1 MRHYPRL
8 LGLCGGILLV
18 APTPRAVVV
27 GCKPLA
33 AQAAPPVKVAASL
46 KRVFGEI
53 TRVDSVWIDSALA
66 LRVWRGDSLTG
77 FARVRNVR
85 GKDQPITYL
94 VALDP
99 DLRLRDVDI
108 LVYRE
113 AYGGEIA
120 YEAWRKQFRGR
131 GAEDPLEVGR
141 DIRSI
146 SGATISVNAVTLGV
160 RRTVAEFAAWRGAG
174 RL

>member
-1 MRHYPRL
+1 MRTGSRL
-8 LGLCGGILLV
+8 LRCGTTLLV
-18 APTPRAVVV
+18 ILFSGTL
-27 GCKPLA
+27 PLA
-33 AQAAPPVKVAASL
+33 LAQSPPPAKVNASL
-46 KRVFGEI
+46 KRVFGDVA
-53 TRVDSVWIDSALA
+53 RVDSLLVDASVV
-66 LRVWRGDSLTG
+66 LRIWRADSLLG
-77 FARVRNVR
+77 FASVRNVR

-94 VALDP
+94 VAAGP
-99 DLRLRDVDI
+99 DLRLLDVDI

-113 AYGGEIA
+113 AYGGEVA

-131 GAEDPLEVGR
+131 GPENPLEVGR

-160 RRTVAEFAAWRGAG
+160 RRALADLAEWRKQG